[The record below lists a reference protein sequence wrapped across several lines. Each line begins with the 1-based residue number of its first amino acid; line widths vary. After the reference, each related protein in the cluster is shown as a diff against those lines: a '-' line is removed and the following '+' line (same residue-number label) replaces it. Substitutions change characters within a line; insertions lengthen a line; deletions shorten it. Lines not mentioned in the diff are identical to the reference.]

1 MLTLLTVSVSAQ
13 GFLSLSVVEDVG
25 PEWVAALHDR
35 CAEHSRARLKTSL
48 FHECSDQIREL
59 LACPTVAG
67 ALRSLLGG
75 DYLLAAGEFAN
86 DGLKLHSAR
95 SSDQSFHKVRALC
108 CAGPA
113 ATPDACGAPTGQ
125 A

>member
-1 MLTLLTVSVSAQ
+1 MSAQ
-13 GFLSLSVVEDVG
+13 GFLSLSVVEDLG

-35 CAEHSRARLKTSL
+35 CAEHRRARLKTSL

-95 SSDQSFHKVRALC
+95 SSDQGFHKVRALC

-113 ATPDACGAPTGQ
+113 ATPNACGAPTGQ